1 MEIDKSQAV
10 AIAAFSRFDDDVHD
24 PVLRAVSAAYCLVA
38 CADGELE
45 ASEIAEYVRVAQAD
59 ARFER
64 LDNAKLEHALRSF
77 AEALQ
82 TDVVAG
88 RARALEMVRLA
99 AQDGEDSATCT
110 LLLDVA
116 KLAMQANHK
125 VSKGE
130 VAALRSLCAALGVN
144 PREHL
149 PED

>member
-1 MEIDKSQAV
+1 MV
-10 AIAAFSRFDDDVHD
+10 LGPRLRRFSSG
-24 PVLRAVSAAYCLVA
+24 LL
-38 CADGELE
+38 
-45 ASEIAEYVRVAQAD
+45 
-59 ARFER
+59 
-64 LDNAKLEHALRSF
+64 
-77 AEALQ
+77 
-82 TDVVAG
+82 VAG